1 MNLGF
6 IGLGTMGASMA
17 ANLQRGGHQLVVSDI
32 RREAAQPHLA
42 AGAVWA
48 DTPQQVARQTEAVFT
63 SLPGPAEVE
72 EVALGE
78 QGLLAGMTTGKAWF
92 DLSTNSPT
100 VMRRL
105 AAAFAAR
112 GVFALDSPVS
122 GGPEGARAG
131 QLALW
136 VGGDAETFERFQPAL
151 RAIGDQAILV
161 GPVGSGCVAKLVHN
175 LASYAVQTALA
186 EAFTLGVKAGV
197 GALPLWKAVRQGA
210 QGRKRTFDRLADQFL
225 PHSYEPPAI
234 TLKLAHK
241 DMSLITELAREQRV
255 PLHIGNRVLDEMTE
269 ALNRGMGGLDCR
281 AAMLLQEERS
291 GVQIEVERT
300 LLKDVLSTS

>member
-32 RREAAQPHLA
+32 RREAAEPHLA

-48 DTPQQVARQTEAVFT
+48 DTPQEVARQTEAVFT

-72 EVALGE
+72 QVALGE
-78 QGLLAGMTTGKAWF
+78 QGLLAGMASGKAWF

-100 VMRRL
+100 VMRRI

-122 GGPEGARAG
+122 GGPEGARTG

-136 VGGDAETFERFQPAL
+136 VGGDAATFERFKPAL
-151 RAIGDQAILV
+151 GAIGDEAILV
-161 GPVGSGCVAKLVHN
+161 GPVGAGCVAKLVHN

-197 GALPLWKAVRQGA
+197 DALPLWKAVRQGA

-225 PHSYEPPAI
+225 PNRYKPPAI

-241 DMSLITELAREQRV
+241 DMTLITELAREQHV

-269 ALNRGMGGLDCR
+269 ALNRSMGGLDCR
-281 AAMLLQEERS
+281 AAMLLQQERS
-291 GVQIEVERT
+291 GVHIEVERA
-300 LLKDVLSTS
+300 LLERELAG